1 MMTNEEILALY
12 EKVAGITDQML
23 TAARAGDWDRLAAL
37 ESDCSGHVDVLR
49 QTDSMREPLTPAAR
63 QRKARIIRKILD
75 DDRQIRDLTAP
86 WMAELSALI
95 NSTGTERKLSQVYGV
110 GR

>member
-1 MMTNEEILALY
+1 MNNDEILSLY

-23 TAARAGDWDRLAAL
+23 IAARAGDWDRLAAL

-49 QTDSMREPLTPAAR
+49 QTATVREPLTPSAR
-63 QRKARIIRKILD
+63 ERKARIIRKILD
-75 DDRQIRDLTAP
+75 DDRQIRDLAAP

-95 NSTGTERKLSQVYGV
+95 NSTGTERKLSQAYGV
-110 GR
+110 G